1 MGAAVSEA
9 IDGEMQRDPTI
20 FIAGEDVRI
29 GGPFGTEAGI
39 YQKYG
44 EKRVIDTPISEQ
56 AIVGLGIGAATV
68 GLRPII
74 EIMIMDFVGIAM
86 DQLVNQMAKM
96 KYMLGGNVTLPIL
109 VTTHAGIDSGS
120 GAQHSQQL
128 EAWFC
133 HVPGLKV
140 IMPSTA
146 ADAKGLVTSAI
157 REDNPVICIYNKRC
171 LMTSCE
177 VPDEPYTIPLGVA
190 DIKRAR
196 DPTSQSSPRD
206 SWCTTRSRRRKTW
219 LRKGIEAEVIDPRTL
234 SPLDIDPVL
243 ESVRKTGRI
252 VVAQEAVDN
261 CGLGAEIAARV
272 QDQAFDYLD
281 APVKRVGAPFSPVP
295 YSPPLEK
302 LYLPGKQEILAA
314 VRAIL

>member
-190 DIKRAR
+190 DIKRAGS
-196 DPTSQSSPRD
+196 DVTIVATGFLVHNALEAAEELAAQ
-206 SWCTTRSRRRKTW
+206 
-219 LRKGIEAEVIDPRTL
+219 GIEAEVIDPRTL